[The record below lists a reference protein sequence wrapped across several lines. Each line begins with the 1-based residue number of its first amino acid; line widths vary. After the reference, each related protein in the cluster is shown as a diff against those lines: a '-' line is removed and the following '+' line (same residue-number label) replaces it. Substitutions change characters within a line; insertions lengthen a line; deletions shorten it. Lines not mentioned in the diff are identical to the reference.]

1 MARVDLKRICESALN
16 LKIVSFF
23 HENPQVLDTAQGLC
37 AWINY
42 DCAKIKKALDFLV
55 SQDILVAHRTGATVA
70 YAYTQQKEIVKQV
83 ERFLR
88 R

>member
-1 MARVDLKRICESALN
+1 MSTVALKKICKSALN
-16 LKIVSFF
+16 LKIISFF
-23 HENPQVLDTAQGLC
+23 HENPHVLDTAQGLC

-55 SQDILVAHRTGATVA
+55 SQGILVAHSTGATVA
-70 YAYTQQKEIVKQV
+70 YAYTQEKKIVEQIGK
-83 ERFLR
+83 FLR